1 MSNTG
6 GGTFEY
12 GKENLVHEIRLHWFA
27 ISYEEFVL
35 HLNLSF
41 TSVEIGFNPLEIRHR
56 PVLKQTTFNCK

>member
-41 TSVEIGFNPLEIRHR
+41 TSVKNRI
-56 PVLKQTTFNCK
+56 